1 MTRIDKNSAILAEN
15 RVVSYLK
22 ARAEAGFIK
31 TMTVKK
37 DGKKATGLTGY
48 KQTTNTLSRMAVKGM
63 LVKVGFGKYTL
74 GTTPPR
80 EIGVAKVAPNIG
92 DEKPNELENK
102 ATELEAKA
110 NELAEKIVKET
121 FKKAMNKP
129 EINSD
134 LLATLE
140 YANHINAPLYIAM
153 ALTAINQKEYEYA
166 ILFIQQHLNKR

>member
-1 MTRIDKNSAILAEN
+1 MTRITRIDKNSAILAEN

-48 KQTTNTLSRMAVKGM
+48 KQTTNTLSRMASKGM
-63 LVKVGFGKYTL
+63 LVKIGFGKYTL
-74 GTTPPR
+74 GDTPPR
-80 EIGVAKVAPNIG
+80 ELGEINVNPNIS
-92 DEKPNELENK
+92 DKK
-102 ATELEAKA
+102 TE
-110 NELAEKIVKET
+110 ELAEKIVTKT
-121 FKKAMNKP
+121 LKKAINKS
-129 EINSD
+129 EINPN

-140 YANHINAPLYIAM
+140 YAEKVNAPLYIAM

-166 ILFIQQHLNKR
+166 ILFIQQHLNKK